1 MTLHPIDFLVIIA
14 YGVLTLAIGLRF
26 SKRNKT
32 TDRYFLGGRD
42 FPGWAIGLSFIG
54 STISSIT
61 FIAYPADSFRT
72 AWLRILPPLAFPLV
86 VLIACYAFIPFFRGG
101 IIRSAYHYLA
111 LRFGPSVSLY
121 AASVYLAMQVT
132 RAATIT
138 YLLAVLL
145 STMTSLPVGAC
156 IALSAGVTALYT
168 IKGGFEAV
176 VWTDVIQT
184 VVLLAGAIACV
195 IFIVHALPG
204 GIGQVFTE
212 AWAAH
217 KFSLRDLN
225 VATGRLEP
233 VASGF
238 SLNEKTALMLVLVGV
253 ANYLAGQLDQD
264 SVQRWCSA
272 RSAREARKAMFVL
285 GFGAIPIWTGFM
297 FLGTCLWTYYQHFP
311 TDVSAA
317 VLAGARKAEDILP
330 HFIVTVLPHGLAG
343 LVISAALAA
352 AMASLSSCINATSM
366 VWVNDV
372 YRLYVARDKSDAHYL
387 RGSRMASLAIAVLMS
402 VGAWLFYLASTKT
415 ILDFIL
421 IVTALLGG
429 GVSAAFVFGMFTR
442 LGDARAVLAGIF
454 ATVLFSAY
462 SLLVTLG
469 VFPRAFNAYYTSIL
483 ANVIMFMTCCAAAL
497 ILPRRRGDLTNLTVW
512 DRVPE
517 PNSSPATDIAC
528 SEPTR

>member
-1 MTLHPIDFLVIIA
+1 MTLHPVDLLVIVA
-14 YGVLTLAIGLRF
+14 YAVLTLAIGLRF
-26 SKRNKT
+26 SKRNQT

-61 FIAYPADSFRT
+61 FIAYPADSFKT

-86 VLIACYAFIPFFRGG
+86 VLLACYAFIPFFRRGTVH
-101 IIRSAYHYLA
+101 SAYHYLA

-121 AASVYLAMQVT
+121 AAFVYLGMQVT

-145 STMTSLPVGAC
+145 SSMTQLPVLAC
-156 IALSAGVTALYT
+156 IALSAGVTAIYT

-184 VVLLAGAIACV
+184 VVLLSGAVACV
-195 IFIVHALPG
+195 VFIVHALPG
-204 GIGQVFTE
+204 GIAQVFSE
-212 AWAAH
+212 AWAAN
-217 KFSLRDLN
+217 KLSFRDLN
-225 VATGRLEP
+225 PATGQLEA
-233 VASGF
+233 VRSGF
-238 SLNEKTALMLVLVGV
+238 SLTEKTALMLVLVGV
-253 ANYLAGQLDQD
+253 ANFLAGQLDQD

-272 RSAREARKAMFVL
+272 KSSREARKAMFVL
-285 GFGAIPIWTGFM
+285 GFGAVPIWTGFM
-297 FLGTCLWTYYQHFP
+297 FLGTCLWVYYQHHP
-311 TDVSAA
+311 TAASTA
-317 VLAGARKAEDILP
+317 VLAGTRKAEDILP

-352 AMASLSSCINATSM
+352 AMASLSSCINAASM

-372 YRLYVARDKSDAHYL
+372 YRPHLARARTDAHYL
-387 RGSRMASLAIAVLMS
+387 RAGRLTSLVIALLMS
-402 VGAWLFYLASTKT
+402 GGAWLFYVASTKT

-429 GVSAAFVFGMFTR
+429 GVSGAFVFGMFTR
-442 LGDARAVLAGIF
+442 LGDARAVLPGIA

-462 SLLVTLG
+462 AVLVALG
-469 VFPRAFNAYYTSIL
+469 VWPRVINAYYTSIF
-483 ANVIMFMTCCAAAL
+483 ANVIMFATCCVAAL
-497 ILPRRRGDLTNLTVW
+497 FAPRRGGSLVNLTVW
-512 DRVPE
+512 DRAPE
-517 PNSSPATDIAC
+517 SDAAPAAC
-528 SEPTR
+528 SVSIR

>member
-1 MTLHPIDFLVIIA
+1 MTLHPLDLLVIVA
-14 YGVLTLAIGLRF
+14 YGILTLAIGLRF

-61 FIAYPADSFRT
+61 FIAYPADSFKT

-86 VLIACYAFIPFFRGG
+86 VLLACYAFIPFFRRGTVH
-101 IIRSAYHYLA
+101 SAYHYLA

-121 AASVYLAMQVT
+121 AALVYLAMQVT

-145 STMTSLPVGAC
+145 SSMTQLPVLGC
-156 IALSAGVTALYT
+156 ILLSAGVTALYT

-184 VVLLAGAIACV
+184 IVLLSGAVVCVLFIA
-195 IFIVHALPG
+195 HALPG
-204 GIGQVFTE
+204 GLGQVFTE
-212 AWAAH
+212 AWAAG
-217 KFSLRDLN
+217 KLSLRDLN
-225 VATGRLEP
+225 PATGQLEA
-233 VASGF
+233 VHGGF
-238 SLNEKTALMLVLVGV
+238 SLTEKTALMLVLVGV

-272 RSAREARKAMFVL
+272 KSSREARKAMYVL

-297 FLGTCLWTYYQHFP
+297 FLGTCLWTYYQHYP
-311 TDVSAA
+311 TEVSAA
-317 VLAGARKAEDILP
+317 VHAGARKAEDILP

-343 LVISAALAA
+343 LVISAAIAA

-372 YRLYVARDKSDAHYL
+372 YRPYLSRTKTDGHYL
-387 RGSRMASLAIAVLMS
+387 NASRLTSLAIAVLMS

-429 GVSAAFVFGMFTR
+429 GVSGAFVFGMFTR
-442 LGDARAVLAGIF
+442 LGDARAVLPGIA

-462 SLLVTLG
+462 ACLVTLG
-469 VFPRAFNAYYTSIL
+469 VWPRVFNAYYTSIL
-483 ANVIMFMTCCAAAL
+483 ANLIMFFTCCLAA
-497 ILPRRRGDLTNLTVW
+497 IFLPRRGGSLANLTVW
-512 DRVPE
+512 DRTPE
-517 PNSSPATDIAC
+517 SEITPAAYP
-528 SEPTR
+528 EVTR